1 MSSFSEDDI
10 RRAAE
15 VREWLVKEVT
25 IKKEELDKL
34 RNTLLIVD
42 SLLKKTSFISA
53 LNLESPT
60 SNLKNKSTQQYQPLH
75 EEEEDT
81 TQQKPKIN
89 SVMKSPSDEY
99 RNDGTQ
105 GVEIRP
111 LKRAKDNLLIS
122 NAEYTPTYVR
132 IALLDD
138 INLNINSSIF
148 NIFFLNFIF
157 YEIKALVDDINMNI
171 NTTPFKTFFLNRI
184 IDGMKMKDREK
195 VQKGE
200 LIESEIIDYKV
211 DNEENGKINSVMISN
226 YGERERLNEI
236 FNTATWVFT
245 RMLEK
250 GN

>member
-25 IKKEELDKL
+25 NKKEELDKL

-53 LNLESPT
+53 SNLESSA
-60 SNLKNKSTQQYQPLH
+60 SNLKNKSTQQYQSPN
-75 EEEEDT
+75 EEEET
-81 TQQKPKIN
+81 TQQELRVN
-89 SVMKSPSDEY
+89 SVTKSPSDMY
-99 RNDGTQ
+99 RVNDTQ
-105 GVEIRP
+105 GVEIRS

-122 NAEYTPTYVR
+122 NAEYTPAYVR
-132 IALLDD
+132 IPLTDD
-138 INLNINSSIF
+138 MNLNIN
-148 NIFFLNFIF
+148 
-157 YEIKALVDDINMNI
+157 
-171 NTTPFKTFFLNRI
+171 TPPFKTFFLNRI
-184 IDGMKMKDREK
+184 LEGMKMKDKEK

-200 LIESEIIDYKV
+200 LSESEIIDYKV
-211 DNEENGKINSVMISN
+211 DNDENGKINSVMISN
-226 YGERERLNEI
+226 YRERERLNEI

>member
-25 IKKEELDKL
+25 NKKEELDKL

-53 LNLESPT
+53 LNLESPA

-81 TQQKPKIN
+81 TQQRPEIN

-99 RNDGTQ
+99 RKDDTQ

-132 IALLDD
+132 IALVDD
-138 INLNINSSIF
+138 INLNIN
-148 NIFFLNFIF
+148 
-157 YEIKALVDDINMNI
+157 
-171 NTTPFKTFFLNRI
+171 TPPFKTFFLNRI
-184 IDGMKMKDREK
+184 LDGMKMKDREK

-211 DNEENGKINSVMISN
+211 DNDENGKINSVMISN

>member
-25 IKKEELDKL
+25 NKKEELDKL

-53 LNLESPT
+53 LNLESPA
-60 SNLKNKSTQQYQPLH
+60 SNLNNKSTQQYQPLQE

-81 TQQKPKIN
+81 IQQKPKIN
-89 SVMKSPSDEY
+89 SVIKSPSDEY
-99 RNDGTQ
+99 RKDDSQ
-105 GVEIRP
+105 DVEIRA

-132 IALLDD
+132 ITLVDD
-138 INLNINSSIF
+138 INLNIN
-148 NIFFLNFIF
+148 
-157 YEIKALVDDINMNI
+157 
-171 NTTPFKTFFLNRI
+171 TPPFKTFFLNRI
-184 IDGMKMKDREK
+184 LDGMKMKDREK

-211 DNEENGKINSVMISN
+211 DSEENGKINSVMISN

>member
-25 IKKEELDKL
+25 NKKEELDKL
-34 RNTLLIVD
+34 RNTLQIVD
-42 SLLKKTSFISA
+42 SLLKRTSFISA
-53 LNLESPT
+53 SNLES
-60 SNLKNKSTQQYQPLH
+60 SANLKNNITQQSQSLN
-75 EEEEDT
+75 EEDEDDEET
-81 TQQKPKIN
+81 TQQDRMN
-89 SVMKSPSDEY
+89 SVAKSPSDKY
-99 RNDGTQ
+99 RENNTPS
-105 GVEIRP
+105 VEIRS
-111 LKRAKDNLLIS
+111 LKRVKDNLLIS

-132 IALLDD
+132 ITLVDD
-138 INLNINSSIF
+138 INLNIN
-148 NIFFLNFIF
+148 
-157 YEIKALVDDINMNI
+157 
-171 NTTPFKTFFLNRI
+171 TPPFKTFFLNRI
-184 IDGMKMKDREK
+184 LDGMKMKDREK

-211 DNEENGKINSVMISN
+211 DSEENGKIKSVMISN

>member
-25 IKKEELDKL
+25 NKKEELDKL

-53 LNLESPT
+53 LNLESPA

-75 EEEEDT
+75 EEEEEDT
-81 TQQKPKIN
+81 TQQRPKTN
-89 SVMKSPSDEY
+89 SVTKSPSDEY
-99 RNDGTQ
+99 RENDTQ

-132 IALLDD
+132 IALVDD
-138 INLNINSSIF
+138 INLNIN
-148 NIFFLNFIF
+148 
-157 YEIKALVDDINMNI
+157 
-171 NTTPFKTFFLNRI
+171 TPPFKTFFLNRI
-184 IDGMKMKDREK
+184 LDGMKMKDREK

-211 DNEENGKINSVMISN
+211 ENDENGKINSVMISN

>member
-25 IKKEELDKL
+25 NKKEELDKL
-34 RNTLLIVD
+34 RNTLSIVD

-53 LNLESPT
+53 LNLESPA
-60 SNLKNKSTQQYQPLH
+60 SNLKNKSTQQYQPLQ
-75 EEEEDT
+75 EEEDT
-81 TQQKPKIN
+81 THQKPKIN

-99 RNDGTQ
+99 RKDETQ
-105 GVEIRP
+105 DVEIRP

-132 IALLDD
+132 ITLVGD
-138 INLNINSSIF
+138 INLNIN
-148 NIFFLNFIF
+148 
-157 YEIKALVDDINMNI
+157 
-171 NTTPFKTFFLNRI
+171 TPPFKTFFLNRI
-184 IDGMKMKDREK
+184 LDGMRMKDREK

-200 LIESEIIDYKV
+200 LIESEIIEYKV
-211 DNEENGKINSVMISN
+211 DNEENGKINSIMISN

>member
-25 IKKEELDKL
+25 NKKEELDKL

-53 LNLESPT
+53 LNLESPA
-60 SNLKNKSTQQYQPLH
+60 SNLKNKSTQQYQPVH
-75 EEEEDT
+75 EEEEEDT
-81 TQQKPKIN
+81 AQQKPKIN
-89 SVMKSPSDEY
+89 LVTRSPSDEY
-99 RNDGTQ
+99 RKDDTQ

-132 IALLDD
+132 IALVDD
-138 INLNINSSIF
+138 INLNIN
-148 NIFFLNFIF
+148 
-157 YEIKALVDDINMNI
+157 
-171 NTTPFKTFFLNRI
+171 TPPFKTFFLNRI
-184 IDGMKMKDREK
+184 LDGMKMKDREK

-211 DNEENGKINSVMISN
+211 DNDENGKINSVMISN
-226 YGERERLNEI
+226 YGESERLNEI

>member
-25 IKKEELDKL
+25 NKKEELDKL

-53 LNLESPT
+53 LNLESPA
-60 SNLKNKSTQQYQPLH
+60 SNLKNKSTQQYQPVH
-75 EEEEDT
+75 EEEEEDT

-89 SVMKSPSDEY
+89 SVTRSPSDEY
-99 RNDGTQ
+99 RKDDTQ

-132 IALLDD
+132 IALVDD
-138 INLNINSSIF
+138 INLNIN
-148 NIFFLNFIF
+148 
-157 YEIKALVDDINMNI
+157 
-171 NTTPFKTFFLNRI
+171 TPPFKTFFLNRI
-184 IDGMKMKDREK
+184 LDGMKMKDREK

-211 DNEENGKINSVMISN
+211 DNDENGKINSVMISN
-226 YGERERLNEI
+226 YGESERLNEI

>member
-25 IKKEELDKL
+25 NKKEELDKL

-53 LNLESPT
+53 LNLESPA

-75 EEEEDT
+75 EEEDT
-81 TQQKPKIN
+81 TQQRPKIN
-89 SVMKSPSDEY
+89 SVTKSPSDEY
-99 RNDGTQ
+99 RKDDTQ

-132 IALLDD
+132 IALVDD
-138 INLNINSSIF
+138 INLNIN
-148 NIFFLNFIF
+148 
-157 YEIKALVDDINMNI
+157 
-171 NTTPFKTFFLNRI
+171 TPPFKTFFLNRI
-184 IDGMKMKDREK
+184 LDGMKMKDREK

-211 DNEENGKINSVMISN
+211 DNDENGKINSVMISN

>member
-25 IKKEELDKL
+25 NKKEELDKL

-53 LNLESPT
+53 LNLESPS
-60 SNLKNKSTQQYQPLH
+60 SNLKNKSTQQYQPLQE

-99 RNDGTQ
+99 RNDDTH

-111 LKRAKDNLLIS
+111 LKRAKDNLLFS

-132 IALLDD
+132 IALVDD
-138 INLNINSSIF
+138 INLNIN
-148 NIFFLNFIF
+148 
-157 YEIKALVDDINMNI
+157 
-171 NTTPFKTFFLNRI
+171 TPPFKTFFLNRI
-184 IDGMKMKDREK
+184 LDGMKMKDREK

>member
-25 IKKEELDKL
+25 NKKEELDKL

-53 LNLESPT
+53 LNLESPS
-60 SNLKNKSTQQYQPLH
+60 SNLKNKSTQQYQPLQ

-99 RNDGTQ
+99 RNDDTH
-105 GVEIRP
+105 GVEIRA
-111 LKRAKDNLLIS
+111 LKRAKDNLLFS

-132 IALLDD
+132 ITLVDD
-138 INLNINSSIF
+138 INLNIN
-148 NIFFLNFIF
+148 
-157 YEIKALVDDINMNI
+157 
-171 NTTPFKTFFLNRI
+171 TPPFKTFFLNRI
-184 IDGMKMKDREK
+184 LDGMKMKDREK

>member
-25 IKKEELDKL
+25 NKKEELDKL

-53 LNLESPT
+53 LNLESPG
-60 SNLKNKSTQQYQPLH
+60 SNLNNKSTQQYQPLQE

-81 TQQKPKIN
+81 IQQKPKIN
-89 SVMKSPSDEY
+89 SVIKSPSDEY
-99 RNDGTQ
+99 RKDDTQ
-105 GVEIRP
+105 GVEIRL

-132 IALLDD
+132 ITLVGD
-138 INLNINSSIF
+138 INLNIN
-148 NIFFLNFIF
+148 
-157 YEIKALVDDINMNI
+157 
-171 NTTPFKTFFLNRI
+171 TPPFKTFFLNRI
-184 IDGMKMKDREK
+184 LDGMRIKDREK

-200 LIESEIIDYKV
+200 LIESEIIEYNV
-211 DNEENGKINSVMISN
+211 DNEENGKINSIMISN

>member
-25 IKKEELDKL
+25 NKKEELDKL

-53 LNLESPT
+53 LNLESPA
-60 SNLKNKSTQQYQPLH
+60 SNLKNKSTQQYHPVRREEE

-89 SVMKSPSDEY
+89 SVTRSPSNEY
-99 RNDGTQ
+99 RKDDTQ
-105 GVEIRP
+105 GVEIRH

-132 IALLDD
+132 IALVDD
-138 INLNINSSIF
+138 INLNIN
-148 NIFFLNFIF
+148 
-157 YEIKALVDDINMNI
+157 
-171 NTTPFKTFFLNRI
+171 TPPFKTFFLNRI
-184 IDGMKMKDREK
+184 LDGMKMKDREK

-200 LIESEIIDYKV
+200 LVESEIIDYKV
-211 DNEENGKINSVMISN
+211 DNDENGKINSVMISN
-226 YGERERLNEI
+226 YGESERLNEI

>member
-1 MSSFSEDDI
+1 MSNFSEDDI

-25 IKKEELDKL
+25 NKKEELDKL

-53 LNLESPT
+53 LNLESPA
-60 SNLKNKSTQQYQPLH
+60 SNLKNKSTQQYQPVH

-81 TQQKPKIN
+81 TQQKAKIN
-89 SVMKSPSDEY
+89 TVTRSPSDEY
-99 RNDGTQ
+99 RKDDTQ

-132 IALLDD
+132 IALVDD
-138 INLNINSSIF
+138 INLNIN
-148 NIFFLNFIF
+148 
-157 YEIKALVDDINMNI
+157 
-171 NTTPFKTFFLNRI
+171 TPPFKTFFLNRI
-184 IDGMKMKDREK
+184 LDGMKMKDREK

-200 LIESEIIDYKV
+200 LIETEIIDYKV
-211 DNEENGKINSVMISN
+211 DNNENGKINSVMISN
-226 YGERERLNEI
+226 YGESERLNEI

>member
-25 IKKEELDKL
+25 NKKEELDKL

-53 LNLESPT
+53 LNLESPA
-60 SNLKNKSTQQYQPLH
+60 SNLKNKSTQQYQPLQ
-75 EEEEDT
+75 EEEDT
-81 TQQKPKIN
+81 THQKPKIN
-89 SVMKSPSDEY
+89 SIMKSPSDEY
-99 RNDGTQ
+99 RKDDTQ
-105 GVEIRP
+105 DAEIRP

-132 IALLDD
+132 ITLVGD
-138 INLNINSSIF
+138 INLNIN
-148 NIFFLNFIF
+148 
-157 YEIKALVDDINMNI
+157 
-171 NTTPFKTFFLNRI
+171 TPPFKTFFLNRI
-184 IDGMKMKDREK
+184 LDGMRMKDREK

-200 LIESEIIDYKV
+200 LIESEIIEYKV
-211 DNEENGKINSVMISN
+211 DNEENGKINSIMISN